1 MEILTNVERMVKH
14 GIHPTAT
21 RILVLDEM
29 LKGQRPVSLSE
40 LEEQLDTVDKS
51 TVFRALTLFL
61 KHHLIHAIEDGS
73 GVLKYEVCE
82 GEDYCDDMHIHFY
95 CNICHRT
102 FCLKDT
108 PVPVVR
114 LPEGFEMHFV
124 NYMVK
129 GICKDCSAKHRICE
143 NI

>member
-1 MEILTNVERMVKH
+1 MKSLSSVERMTKH

-29 LKGQRPVSLSE
+29 LKEQRPISLSE

-73 GVLKYEVCE
+73 GALKYEVCE
-82 GEDYCDDMHIHFY
+82 GEDYCDDMHTHFY
-95 CNICHRT
+95 CEICHQT
-102 FCLKDT
+102 FCLKDV
-108 PVPVVR
+108 PVPIIQI
-114 LPEGFEMHFV
+114 PEGFEMHFV
-124 NYMVK
+124 NYMIK
-129 GICKDCSAKHRICE
+129 GICKNCSINHRIHE